1 MSGNMHFHAPE
12 FLITRHLAR
21 SGLNDVW
28 ALGCLAI
35 LMLTPTGVILSPLH
49 PYNWKV
55 FPSHEEETM
64 VDNIRQ
70 IHDTYFSTLKPEE
83 NLYRMQNVQGC
94 KQLSE
99 SATNFI
105 ASCLEVVADRR
116 PKIENL
122 LEHEFLEGI

>member
-1 MSGNMHFHAPE
+1 
-12 FLITRHLAR
+12 
-21 SGLNDVW
+21 
-28 ALGCLAI
+28 
-35 LMLTPTGVILSPLH
+35 MLTPTGVILSPLH
-49 PYNWKV
+49 PYNWRAFASV
-55 FPSHEEETM
+55 EQETM

-70 IHDTYFSTLKPEE
+70 LHKTYFSTLKPEE
-83 NLYRMQNVQGC
+83 NLYRLQNVQSC

>member
-1 MSGNMHFHAPE
+1 
-12 FLITRHLAR
+12 
-21 SGLNDVW
+21 
-28 ALGCLAI
+28 
-35 LMLTPTGVILSPLH
+35 
-49 PYNWKV
+49 
-55 FPSHEEETM
+55 M